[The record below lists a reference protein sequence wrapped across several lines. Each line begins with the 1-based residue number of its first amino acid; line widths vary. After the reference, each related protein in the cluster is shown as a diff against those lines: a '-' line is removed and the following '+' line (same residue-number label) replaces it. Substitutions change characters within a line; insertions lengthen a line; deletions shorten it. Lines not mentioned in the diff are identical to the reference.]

1 MYKILLVTDRP
12 EILDAFQAV
21 SSWESLGFRVP
32 RICNSA
38 EGAIACLKAHHVDGI
53 GIRLDMEQE
62 ALLMG
67 HLTAFYPILPIFA
80 EIVEIF
86 AQKSP
91 FKMRDDARH

>member
-53 GIRLDMEQE
+53 GIRPGYG
-62 ALLMG
+62 AG
-67 HLTAFYPILPIFA
+67 GTADGAFNGVLSYFA
-80 EIVEIF
+80 DF
-86 AQKSP
+86 CRQ
-91 FKMRDDARH
+91 

>member
-38 EGAIACLKAHHVDGI
+38 EGAIACLKAHHVLSLI
-53 GIRLDMEQE
+53 
-62 ALLMG
+62 
-67 HLTAFYPILPIFA
+67 HILFVSELCA
-80 EIVEIF
+80 V
-86 AQKSP
+86 S
-91 FKMRDDARH
+91 

>member
-53 GIRLDMEQE
+53 GIRLDLDDIFVNICCLTPVVRV
-62 ALLMG
+62 LLKNDFRIRCIAC
-67 HLTAFYPILPIFA
+67 HDVHT
-80 EIVEIF
+80 
-86 AQKSP
+86 
-91 FKMRDDARH
+91 

>member
-38 EGAIACLKAHHVDGI
+38 EGAIACLKAHHGAGGTADG
-53 GIRLDMEQE
+53 
-62 ALLMG
+62 
-67 HLTAFYPILPIFA
+67 AFNGVLSYFA
-80 EIVEIF
+80 DF
-86 AQKSP
+86 CRQ
-91 FKMRDDARH
+91 